1 MSSFF
6 NRQYF
11 RLIFEDPPDTIEG
24 VCVATTIEG
33 SRSKLFKIRLLSQI
47 TTNILLSN
55 KTFRR
60 KVLGELGGNDTFD
73 GEDYEVVEFNVER
86 IRQLREANEEK
97 ERKRVRER
105 DKVGKYFRI
114 SFSKYFF
121 QALGFII
128 GMIVPMCILL
138 YITLHISCR
147 YGKNK

>member
-1 MSSFF
+1 M
-6 NRQYF
+6 
-11 RLIFEDPPDTIEG
+11 
-24 VCVATTIEG
+24 ATTIEG

-105 DKVGKYFRI
+105 DKVGKYLRI
-114 SFSKYFF
+114 FF
-121 QALGFII
+121 
-128 GMIVPMCILL
+128 
-138 YITLHISCR
+138 
-147 YGKNK
+147 